1 MHVAEGLHSQAMAS
15 MAEQAQWDHQ
25 QQMARVV
32 QEAQEALARQ
42 SHEARV
48 LLETQAQHYAAES
61 QHFQARVQAA
71 ATAAREAEHVAQF
84 ASSTGIQ
91 ELEMALQ
98 RRENERLQL
107 LARPQSAPG
116 SPAPSSSRERITLV
130 PLRLW

>member
-1 MHVAEGLHSQAMAS
+1 

-32 QEAQEALARQ
+32 QEAQEAVARQ

-48 LLETQAQHYAAES
+48 LLETQAQNYAAES

-71 ATAAREAEHVAQF
+71 AITAREAERVANY
-84 ASSTGIQ
+84 ASSTRIQ

-98 RRENERLQL
+98 LKENERLQL
-107 LARPQSAPG
+107 LARPPKRPKELCAKFCQGRRLPWVS
-116 SPAPSSSRERITLV
+116 
-130 PLRLW
+130 LRLS